1 MPVGEQVALLYC
13 GTKNLLQG
21 IAVDKVVAFEKL
33 FLDVLRSRYRESVI
47 DVLSVGRLN
56 ADVEKLL
63 TDVAADVV
71 ASMK

>member
-1 MPVGEQVALLYC
+1 MLFRSLYC

-21 IAVDKVVAFEKL
+21 IAVDKVAEFERV
-33 FLDVLRSRYRESVI
+33 FLDVLRSGYKESVL
-47 DVLSVGRLN
+47 DVLSAGVLN

-71 ASMK
+71 TSMK